1 MSSDSISI
9 SWYLI
14 FSVLYD
20 VCIHALSI
28 MRCVNEVQPVPNEG
42 GKFML
47 NNSPEVVNLK
57 SLHEPLHVPAQSL

>member
-1 MSSDSISI
+1 
-9 SWYLI
+9 
-14 FSVLYD
+14 
-20 VCIHALSI
+20 